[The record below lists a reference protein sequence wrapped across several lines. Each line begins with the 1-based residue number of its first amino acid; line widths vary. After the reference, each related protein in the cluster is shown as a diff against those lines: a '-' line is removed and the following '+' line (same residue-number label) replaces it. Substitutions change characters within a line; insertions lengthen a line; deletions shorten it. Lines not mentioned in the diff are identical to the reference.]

1 MDNTLRAYNPMPSAG
16 SMVFLWPLTP
26 GRVGPFSCLGFLLIQ
41 AGPRQV
47 RQVVCGTPTAII
59 SGW

>member
-1 MDNTLRAYNPMPSAG
+1 MDNILGACNAMPKAG
-16 SMVFLWPLTP
+16 SMVFSWPLAP
-26 GRVGPFSCLGFLLIQ
+26 RAGPFSCLGFLYIQ

-47 RQVVCGTPTAII
+47 RQVACGTSAAII